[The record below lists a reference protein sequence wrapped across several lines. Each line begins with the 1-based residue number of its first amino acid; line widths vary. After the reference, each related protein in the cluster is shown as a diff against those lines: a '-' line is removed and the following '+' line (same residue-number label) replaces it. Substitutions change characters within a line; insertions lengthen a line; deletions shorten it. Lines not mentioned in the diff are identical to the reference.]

1 MTAAM
6 RSNPERRSFIGIIGR
21 KKGGW

>member
-6 RSNPERRSFIGIIGR
+6 RSNPMSVKF
-21 KKGGW
+21 